1 MEGIGNGHGENQN
14 EYGQHRA
21 KAKDCNSDHRMC
33 ICSVDHDKQLYFLEY
48 EKTK

>member
-1 MEGIGNGHGENQN
+1 MSMDNIGL
-14 EYGQHRA
+14 